1 MAAERDVTCSQHPSN
16 RGDECRDERLQEAI
30 ETVTLWVDLWVDEQS
45 EIEEVSPCDEEER
58 KVIAAVRRVLKAVRR
73 S

>member
-1 MAAERDVTCSQHPSN
+1 MAERDVTCSQHSSN
-16 RGDECRDERLQEAI
+16 RGGECRDERLQEAI
-30 ETVTLWVDLWVDEQS
+30 ETVTLWVHLWEDEQS